1 MKKPEFDKSIFNIP
15 ARDTSS
21 GMNVSPPWYISGLS
35 KSTNK
40 ECMIGFKLGRV
51 ESWLNE
57 ETMERNQSCGDKRT
71 L

>member
-21 GMNVSPPWYISGLS
+21 VMNVSPPWSVSGLS
-35 KSTNK
+35 KSANK
-40 ECMIGFKLGRV
+40 KCMIGFKLDRV

>member
-21 GMNVSPPWYISGLS
+21 GMNVSPPWFVSGLL
-35 KSTNK
+35 KSANK
-40 ECMIGFKLGRV
+40 KCMIGFKLDRV

-57 ETMERNQSCGDKRT
+57 ETIERNQSYGDKIT

>member
-15 ARDTSS
+15 ARDTFS
-21 GMNVSPPWYISGLS
+21 GMKVSAPWSVSCLS
-35 KSTNK
+35 KSANK
-40 ECMIGFKLGRV
+40 KCMIGFKLDRV

-57 ETMERNQSCGDKRT
+57 ETMERNQSYGDKRT